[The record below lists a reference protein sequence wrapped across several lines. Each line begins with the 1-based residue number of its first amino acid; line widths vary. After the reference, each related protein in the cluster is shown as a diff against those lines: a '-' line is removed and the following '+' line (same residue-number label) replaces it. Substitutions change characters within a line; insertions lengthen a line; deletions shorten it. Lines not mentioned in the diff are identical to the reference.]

1 METMTNVMTNPS
13 MLDMI
18 NNFLATKGIYSLVL
32 ILMFLGMFGMIIS
45 NNYMKKMMAMNVMQV
60 AVILFFLCFAQ
71 KTGGMIPILNGVT
84 TDPSLYINPLPH
96 ALMLTAI
103 VVSLGTTGVAIAL
116 LMRIRE
122 TYGSVEEDDILRRA
136 DR

>member
-1 METMTNVMTNPS
+1 METMTSVMTNPS
-13 MLDMI
+13 MLDII

-71 KTGGMIPILNGVT
+71 KEGGMIPILDGIT
-84 TDPSLYINPLPH
+84 TNPDLYINPLPH

-116 LMRIRE
+116 LMRIKE
-122 TYGSVEEDDILRRA
+122 TFGSVEEDEILGRA
-136 DR
+136 DK

>member
-1 METMTNVMTNPS
+1 MYEMTSVMTNPTV
-13 MLDMI
+13 LDII
-18 NNFLATKGIYSLVL
+18 NHFLATKGIYSLVL

-71 KTGGMIPILNGVT
+71 KDGGMIPILNGVT

-116 LMRIRE
+116 LMRIKE

>member
-1 METMTNVMTNPS
+1 MELLTSAATPS

-32 ILMFLGMFGMIIS
+32 ILMFLGMFGMIIA

>member
-1 METMTNVMTNPS
+1 MYAMTSVMANPS
-13 MLDMI
+13 VMDVI

-71 KTGGMIPILNGVT
+71 KDGGMIPILNGVT

-116 LMRIRE
+116 LMRIKE

>member
-1 METMTNVMTNPS
+1 MTVSASTMDV
-13 MLDMI
+13 L

-32 ILMFLGMFGMIIS
+32 ILLFLGMYGMNVS

-60 AVILFFLCFAQ
+60 AVIFFFLCFAQ
-71 KTGGMIPILNGVT
+71 KEGGMIPILDGIT
-84 TDPSLYINPLPH
+84 TNPDLYINPLPH

-116 LMRIRE
+116 LMRIKE
-122 TYGSVEEDDILRRA
+122 TFGSVEEDEILGRA
-136 DR
+136 DK